1 MHDSQHIISFGGV
14 SPGSRG
20 VIASSSPL
28 DSLFSASGLEAFVV
42 EAHRHTDSHEPS
54 RTVRLVSST
63 LAHEQVASEE
73 VRSV

>member
-20 VIASSSPL
+20 VIASSSL

-42 EAHRHTDSHEPS
+42 EAHRHTDSREPS